1 MADHSLTCCHCV
13 FPNNFIDSF
22 NIRSGVLND
31 SIETHSI
38 TMYSSTAINTSRS
51 IDDCI
56 LNFDRILAL
65 SPLFYAPF
73 PYDHYLISGI
83 LFIDYP
89 FFAYKVF
96 DIHGYLFSINY
107 LIGLSINKFIFH
119 VVREHIVFSV
129 LSFLKENLIQIET
142 IQSSE
147 KIYQKDP
154 LQKNTVET
162 QSSLKLPVFSL
173 PSIPSWES
181 LSSIMLKTKSKYCLL
196 SLYNEHYYSSNIEKI
211 ICNEIILRY
220 FRR

>member
-1 MADHSLTCCHCV
+1 MGILD
-13 FPNNFIDSF
+13 
-22 NIRSGVLND
+22 D
-31 SIETHSI
+31 SIDTQSI
-38 TMYSSTAINTSRS
+38 KMYSSSAINTSGS

-56 LNFDRILAL
+56 LNFDRILTL

-83 LFIDYP
+83 LFVDYP

-96 DIHGYLFSINY
+96 DIHGYLFSTNY
-107 LIGLSINKFIFH
+107 LIGSCIDKFIFH
-119 VVREHIVFSV
+119 VAREHILFSF

-142 IQSSE
+142 IKSQE

-162 QSSLKLPVFSL
+162 ESSLKLPVFSL

-181 LSSIMLKTKSKYCLL
+181 LSAVMLETKSKYCLL
-196 SLYNEHYYSSNIEKI
+196 SLYNENYYSSNIEKI
-211 ICNEIILRY
+211 ISNEIILRY
-220 FRR
+220 FHFGV